1 MPKINIK
8 PVEILGDCPAHLQL
22 ENVFHIEGLNLSN
35 PQGNDLCF
43 LALTHFPIMI
53 WQLQSGERFFSH
65 ASCPGCISQLDQEN
79 RVVFLLG
86 HADKWDLCQLIS
98 EYLRFSKEH
107 EETQPALSLK
117 TEAIEL
123 QNQGKFAKAALKMK
137 KAVEIMQRAAE
148 K

>member
-8 PVEILGDCPAHLQL
+8 PVEILGDCPADLQF
-22 ENVFHIEGLNLSN
+22 EDVVHIEGMNLNN
-35 PQGNDLCF
+35 PRGKNICF

-53 WQLQSGERFFSH
+53 WQLQSEERFFSH

-98 EYLRFSKEH
+98 KYLRLCKEH
-107 EETQPALSLK
+107 EETQPASTLK

-123 QNQGKFAKAALKMK
+123 QNQGKFAEAALKMK

-148 K
+148 S